1 MQQKSI
7 FDNGPAHAGSQRS
20 TVLEIYVDGA
30 ARGNPGPSGIGICIR
45 RGTEWIAREGFYIGT
60 ATNNQA
66 EYKAL
71 IVGVLLA
78 KPLLK
83 SRENLRLVSDS
94 QLVVRQLLG
103 MYRVKDPTL
112 KILYERVCALLDG
125 LEFTVCH
132 VPREQNKCADACANK
147 GIDEKRYL
155 PAALT

>member
-1 MQQKSI
+1 MQQKTI
-7 FDNGPAHAGSQRS
+7 FDDGPAAAGKHT
-20 TVLEIYVDGA
+20 TVLELYVDGA

-60 ATNNQA
+60 GTNNQA
-66 EYKAL
+66 EYRAL
-71 IVGVLLA
+71 IAGLLLA

-83 SRENLRLVSDS
+83 SREKLRLVSDS

-103 MYRVKDPTL
+103 MYRVKDPAL
-112 KILYERVCALLDG
+112 KLLYEQVCVLLEG

-147 GIDEKRYL
+147 GIDEKRQL
-155 PAALT
+155 PAALK